1 MFQEENKVWLFFLI
15 TINYVILIKDWV
27 IKLGP
32 ATYGSENKY
41 QYAIVSDNVKAT
53 LFVLARDPEVF
64 KRDYEAEVLQFLKE
78 KGFTTIVNR
87 PVKTYHESDCIYN
100 DQHQWIYLFIM
111 RSWNLFSDKML
122 EDIYISKRLYC

>member
-1 MFQEENKVWLFFLI
+1 MEITLSSKYQIVKNKCGLRLLQQRSNQHNISLFA
-15 TINYVILIKDWV
+15 DWV

-32 ATYGSENKY
+32 ATYGSENQY

-64 KRDYEAEVLQFLKE
+64 KRDYEAGVLQYLKE
-78 KGFTTIVNR
+78 KGFTSIVNK

-100 DQHQWIYLFIM
+100 DQHQ
-111 RSWNLFSDKML
+111 
-122 EDIYISKRLYC
+122 